1 MENTIV
7 REFGCMWISFQNQCK
22 WESLIL
28 LLFWW
33 MKFCSSGCSQRA
45 MWRITHPVKTGPSR
59 PPSSFWYWGWTHPTP
74 AASGLGQ
81 KYCDKQK
88 FKKILYCSDSFVSED
103 RQLCGIKPLRQT
115 RQGKEKKQRT
125 LQPLAV
131 PAALTLSCSSLCNLC
146 HSEREKQGEIYAML
160 TLSLCFCTRK
170 RGERG
175 SFANPVRQ
183 LDLFATDLSP
193 GGRC

>member
-1 MENTIV
+1 
-7 REFGCMWISFQNQCK
+7 
-22 WESLIL
+22 
-28 LLFWW
+28 

-115 RQGKEKKQRT
+115 GQGKEKKQRT

-146 HSEREKQGEIYAML
+146 HSEQVKQGEIYAML
-160 TLSLCFCTRK
+160 TLSLCFCTFK
-170 RGERG
+170 RGTRLLCKSSQAVRSVCNRAVSRWKVLVKGEIIL
-175 SFANPVRQ
+175 FFPVDIWS
-183 LDLFATDLSP
+183 LWYN
-193 GGRC
+193 